1 MKRLKGMKMRNKRML
16 LIAGVILCTVAGVT
30 HTSQAMAAGD
40 ETMDMGYLDPFT
52 LTVTQQT
59 TAPAADSMLLD
70 MVLMGGSESSSSDY
84 VPPAKIWVPYR
95 PTFRSP
101 CTPSL

>member
-1 MKRLKGMKMRNKRML
+1 MERLKGMKMRNKWML
-16 LIAGVILCTVAGVT
+16 LIAGVILCAVAGFT

-59 TAPAADSMLLD
+59 TAPAADPILDMMLL
-70 MVLMGGSESSSSDY
+70 GGSESSSSDY